1 MDIGKS
7 KIVEENS
14 MIEPTNPQLTDSEL
28 IAVADSARGSAYVPY
43 SRFHVGAALLDEN
56 NRLFTGCNV
65 ENASY
70 GATCCGERTAIF
82 KAISEGSRQIRRL
95 AVVGDQD
102 EPCMPCGICR
112 QVMSEFAAP
121 DFELIAASPSG
132 SFRRYT
138 INELLP
144 DAFRF

>member
-1 MDIGKS
+1 M
-7 KIVEENS
+7 N
-14 MIEPTNPQLTDSEL
+14 NQNQLTLKDDEL
-28 IAVADSARGSAYVPY
+28 ITAAAKARESAYAPY
-43 SRFHVGAALLDEN
+43 SHFRVGAALLDEK

-82 KAISEGSRQIRRL
+82 KAISTGSRKIRRL
-95 AVVGDQD
+95 AIVCDQD

-112 QVMSEFAAP
+112 QVMAEFAAP
-121 DFELIAASPSG
+121 DFELLAASPSG

-138 INELLP
+138 MTELLP
-144 DAFRF
+144 DAFVLKGVDQ